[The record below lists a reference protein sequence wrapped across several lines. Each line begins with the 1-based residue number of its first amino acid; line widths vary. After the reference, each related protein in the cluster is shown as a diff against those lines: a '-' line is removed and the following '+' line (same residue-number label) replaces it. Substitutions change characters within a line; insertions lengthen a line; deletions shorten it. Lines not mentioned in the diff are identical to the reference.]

1 MKKSILSISFL
12 ACLVI
17 FTSCKD
23 EKKNETTATEAEA
36 AKEVT
41 ATAVKYTA
49 IPEESVI
56 EWKGAKPTGEHTGT
70 IAIESGV
77 MSVKEGALESGNFL
91 IDMSS
96 ITVTDVDLE
105 EDKKA
110 DLEAHL
116 KGTVEGKENHFFN
129 TEEHP
134 TAAFEVT
141 GIEEK
146 EGKLMLSGNL
156 TIKGKKQNISFPV
169 SVSEDGNTAMLTSE
183 TFTIDRTNWDV
194 NYGSKS
200 VFDDL
205 GDKFIN
211 DDIELVV
218 KVKAKKA

>member
-1 MKKSILSISFL
+1 MKRNLLTFSLIGCL
-12 ACLVI
+12 AI
-17 FTSCKD
+17 FVACKN
-23 EKKNETTATEAEA
+23 EKKNETTATDAEA
-36 AKEVT
+36 VKE
-41 ATAVKYTA
+41 APAAAVKYKA
-49 IPEESVI
+49 VPAESTI
-56 EWKGAKPTGEHTGT
+56 EWKGSKPTGEHTGT

-77 MSVKEGALESGNFL
+77 MTVKDGTLESGNFL

-96 ITVTDVDLE
+96 ITVTDLE
-105 EDKKA
+105 GDKKG

-116 KGTVEGKENHFFN
+116 KGTVEGKEDHFFN

-146 EGKLMLSGNL
+146 DGKTMLSGNL
-156 TIKGKKQNISFPV
+156 TIKGNKKNISFPV
-169 SVSEDGNTAMLTSE
+169 SISENGDTATLTSDA
-183 TFTIDRTNWDV
+183 FTINRTNWNV

-211 DDIELVV
+211 DDIELTV